1 MLLRLVFAIPGLI
14 LTAAIAWAWNK
25 ADLWEAILQVGQN
38 PWGVVT
44 FIDLYAGFL
53 FTGVIISAIERWKPW
68 TFVLMASSLGLGNIV
83 YAGWAVWRGASELQ
97 RIANR

>member
-1 MLLRLVFAIPGLI
+1 MVLRLVFAIPALI

-25 ADLWEAILQVGQN
+25 ADLWAALLKVGEN
-38 PWGVVT
+38 PWGIVML
-44 FIDLYAGFL
+44 IDLYAGFI

-68 TFVLMASSLGLGNIV
+68 TFILMASSLALGNIS
-83 YAGWAVWRGASELQ
+83 YAAWAVWRGVSELQ